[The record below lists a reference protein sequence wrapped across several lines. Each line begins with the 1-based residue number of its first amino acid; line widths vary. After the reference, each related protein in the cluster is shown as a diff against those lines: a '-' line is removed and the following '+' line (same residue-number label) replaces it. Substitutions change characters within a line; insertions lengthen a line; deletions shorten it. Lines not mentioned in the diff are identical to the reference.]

1 MTPNARQELIKKCG
15 RITPAYDDSFPLV
28 DAIEGPYNVA
38 RSRRSLP
45 SSGFVFFEK
54 KSVRHGWLKS
64 AHMLLTLRLVV
75 FSWLAMLAGCIAIV
89 PITEYVPTT
98 TDGVVHTSNCLG
110 AKTVR
115 YNIDGVPVWISLDR
129 GIDDPLQLV
138 VGMTLAEGQVVRV
151 PTPAIGI
158 KPIDT
163 HPEEMRPLPMW
174 ERKVFRFIQPRS
186 NRLERVTV
194 ETAPAAG
201 PILGGLPADGEDVMF
216 GHVKAKTFVA
226 IVSLSATPASGYRVQ
241 LPPMEI
247 NGKLHNFAPIDY
259 QQRGRVDFMVPVNC

>member
-1 MTPNARQELIKKCG
+1 
-15 RITPAYDDSFPLV
+15 
-28 DAIEGPYNVA
+28 
-38 RSRRSLP
+38 
-45 SSGFVFFEK
+45 
-54 KSVRHGWLKS
+54 
-64 AHMLLTLRLVV
+64 MLLTLRLVV
-75 FSWLAMLAGCIAIV
+75 FSWLALLAGCIAIV

-110 AKTVR
+110 AKSVR

-138 VGMTLAEGQVVRV
+138 LGMTLAEGQVVRV

-163 HPEEMRPLPMW
+163 HPEEMRPL
-174 ERKVFRFIQPRS
+174 
-186 NRLERVTV
+186 
-194 ETAPAAG
+194 TAPAAG

-226 IVSLSATPASGYRVQ
+226 IVSLSATPVSGYRVQ
-241 LPPMEI
+241 LPAMEI
-247 NGKLHNFAPIDY
+247 SGKLHNFAPIDY
-259 QQRGRVDFMVPVNC
+259 QRRGRVEFMVPVNC